1 MPRHCSRW
9 RNTGG
14 FRRDPN
20 KACSNVLAGRSK
32 GMAVD
37 AFRQRW
43 GKVSGQDMKHLADAM
58 DVLAGAMDTG
68 AGYVTTC
75 KAAVIAGLGAAA
87 AAVAGGL
94 IGAVFW
100 RHDRSRRRP
109 LRAPPGSPRRPRPSP
124 EPGPHPSGPPRRA
137 AARASQRPTGP
148 PSRAASPQVG
158 AWDVPRSRHFS
169 DDGGGPSS
177 RPRSLAAEPAGTVGS
192 TSEREAPCA
201 P

>member
-1 MPRHCSRW
+1 MD
-9 RNTGG
+9 T
-14 FRRDPN
+14 
-20 KACSNVLAGRSK
+20 
-32 GMAVD
+32 
-37 AFRQRW
+37 FRQRW

-109 LRAPPGSPRRPRPSP
+109 LRGPSRLAATPETVSGARPAPLRPTPPG
-124 EPGPHPSGPPRRA
+124 RRA
-137 AARASQRPTGP
+137 GVPASHRPAIARRVPAGRRVGRPTL
-148 PSRAASPQVG
+148 ASLL
-158 AWDVPRSRHFS
+158 R
-169 DDGGGPSS
+169 
-177 RPRSLAAEPAGTVGS
+177 
-192 TSEREAPCA
+192 
-201 P
+201 